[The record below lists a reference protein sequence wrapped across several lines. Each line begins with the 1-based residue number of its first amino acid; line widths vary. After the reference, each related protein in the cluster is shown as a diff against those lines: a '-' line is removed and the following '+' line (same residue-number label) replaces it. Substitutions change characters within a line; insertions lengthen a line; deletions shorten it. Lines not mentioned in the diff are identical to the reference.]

1 MPTNKMLKKSSTNL
15 NDIVEHHNA
24 SQLSKINE
32 KRETG
37 YDDTNEK
44 VPIKNYTNIIDSGDH
59 DASHTIN
66 INKRFETDYF
76 NTNNNSKKSSPKKKD
91 KNEHHTVSQN
101 IYFDGENE
109 TGYDNAKKSS
119 GSGSNNYTC
128 EVCNYTTVRYS
139 QRKRHESTH
148 KHKLLLLKK
157 NINNEQ
163 EKSNICDCGRK
174 YVFLSS
180 LCFHRKT
187 CIYLKNQSSNNKPD
201 IIKSKDISDD
211 EFLIDETVTTSH
223 HGIDD
228 YTTNNII
235 IKLLKDNEEMKKII
249 MEQNQQQ
256 TQIMLQQQQQQQQQ
270 QQIIEML
277 PKLCVGNNITNN
289 NNIKQ
294 KFNLNFFLNE
304 QCKDAI
310 NMCDFVK
317 SLNITFDDLNVTRD
331 KSLEDSV
338 GSIFLRG
345 LKELDV
351 FKRPI
356 HCTDIKRDVMY
367 IKEEDN
373 WTKDE
378 GNEKLKNS
386 IGQVSRKQ
394 VKTLKEL
401 KDSDPEIKTNDTKRD
416 EFILTMNHVCTP
428 IPDSGEK
435 RIIKTISKEVIVSS

>member
-1 MPTNKMLKKSSTNL
+1 MIYICDDCSFSCTKNADFNRHLLTKKHYKKIMIFNCDDCHISCTRKIDFNRHLLTKKHAKNIKTNNSNNHVTK
-15 NDIVEHHNA
+15 
-24 SQLSKINE
+24 
-32 KRETG
+32 
-37 YDDTNEK
+37 YDD
-44 VPIKNYTNIIDSGDH
+44 D
-59 DASHTIN
+59 
-66 INKRFETDYF
+66 
-76 NTNNNSKKSSPKKKD
+76 NNNDEQIKFS
-91 KNEHHTVSQN
+91 NEV
-101 IYFDGENE
+101 
-109 TGYDNAKKSS
+109 
-119 GSGSNNYTC
+119 
-128 EVCNYTTVRYS
+128 
-139 QRKRHESTH
+139 
-148 KHKLLLLKK
+148 
-157 NINNEQ
+157 
-163 EKSNICDCGRK
+163 
-174 YVFLSS
+174 
-180 LCFHRKT
+180 
-187 CIYLKNQSSNNKPD
+187 
-201 IIKSKDISDD
+201 
-211 EFLIDETVTTSH
+211 
-223 HGIDD
+223 
-228 YTTNNII
+228 I

-249 MEQNQQQ
+249 VEQTQQQ
-256 TQIMLQQQQQQQQQ
+256 KQIM
-270 QQIIEML
+270 EML
-277 PKLCVGNNITNN
+277 PKMCIGNIITNTT

-356 HCTDIKRDVMY
+356 HCTDVKRDVMY

-373 WTKDE
+373 WKKDE

-386 IGQVSRKQ
+386 ISEVSRKQ

-401 KDSDPEIKTNDTKRD
+401 KDSDPEIKTNENKRD

-435 RIIKTISKEVIVSS
+435 RIIKTISKEVIVV

>member
-1 MPTNKMLKKSSTNL
+1 MIYICDDCSFSCTKNADFNRHLLTKKHYKKIMIFNCDDCHISCTRKIDFNRHLLTKKHAKNIKTNNSNNHVTK
-15 NDIVEHHNA
+15 
-24 SQLSKINE
+24 
-32 KRETG
+32 
-37 YDDTNEK
+37 YDD
-44 VPIKNYTNIIDSGDH
+44 D
-59 DASHTIN
+59 
-66 INKRFETDYF
+66 
-76 NTNNNSKKSSPKKKD
+76 NNNDEQIKFS
-91 KNEHHTVSQN
+91 NEV
-101 IYFDGENE
+101 
-109 TGYDNAKKSS
+109 
-119 GSGSNNYTC
+119 
-128 EVCNYTTVRYS
+128 
-139 QRKRHESTH
+139 
-148 KHKLLLLKK
+148 
-157 NINNEQ
+157 
-163 EKSNICDCGRK
+163 
-174 YVFLSS
+174 
-180 LCFHRKT
+180 
-187 CIYLKNQSSNNKPD
+187 
-201 IIKSKDISDD
+201 
-211 EFLIDETVTTSH
+211 
-223 HGIDD
+223 
-228 YTTNNII
+228 I

-249 MEQNQQQ
+249 IEQNQQQ
-256 TQIMLQQQQQQQQQ
+256 KQIM
-270 QQIIEML
+270 EML
-277 PKLCVGNNITNN
+277 PKMCIGNIITTNTT

-356 HCTDIKRDVMY
+356 HCTDVKRDVMY

-373 WTKDE
+373 WKKDE

-386 IGQVSRKQ
+386 ISEVSRKQ

-401 KDSDPEIKTNDTKRD
+401 KDSDPEIKTNENKRD

-435 RIIKTISKEVIVSS
+435 RIIKTISKEVIVV

>member
-1 MPTNKMLKKSSTNL
+1 MIYICDDCSFSCTKNADFNRHLLTKKHYKKIMIFNCDDCHISCTRKIDFNRHLLTKKHAKNIKTNNSNNHVTK
-15 NDIVEHHNA
+15 
-24 SQLSKINE
+24 
-32 KRETG
+32 
-37 YDDTNEK
+37 YDD
-44 VPIKNYTNIIDSGDH
+44 D
-59 DASHTIN
+59 
-66 INKRFETDYF
+66 
-76 NTNNNSKKSSPKKKD
+76 NNNDEQIKFS
-91 KNEHHTVSQN
+91 NEV
-101 IYFDGENE
+101 
-109 TGYDNAKKSS
+109 
-119 GSGSNNYTC
+119 
-128 EVCNYTTVRYS
+128 
-139 QRKRHESTH
+139 
-148 KHKLLLLKK
+148 
-157 NINNEQ
+157 
-163 EKSNICDCGRK
+163 
-174 YVFLSS
+174 
-180 LCFHRKT
+180 
-187 CIYLKNQSSNNKPD
+187 
-201 IIKSKDISDD
+201 
-211 EFLIDETVTTSH
+211 
-223 HGIDD
+223 
-228 YTTNNII
+228 I

-249 MEQNQQQ
+249 VEQTQQQ
-256 TQIMLQQQQQQQQQ
+256 K
-270 QQIIEML
+270 QIIEML
-277 PKLCVGNNITNN
+277 PKMCIGNIITNTT

-356 HCTDIKRDVMY
+356 HCTDVKRDVMY

-373 WTKDE
+373 WKKDE

-386 IGQVSRKQ
+386 IGEVSRKQ

-401 KDSDPEIKTNDTKRD
+401 KDSDPEIKTNENKRD

-435 RIIKTISKEVIVSS
+435 RIIKTISKEVIVA

>member
-1 MPTNKMLKKSSTNL
+1 MIYICDDCSFSCTKNADFNRHLLTKKHYKKIMIFNCDDCHISCTRKIDFNRHLLTKKHAKNIKTNNSNNHVTK
-15 NDIVEHHNA
+15 
-24 SQLSKINE
+24 
-32 KRETG
+32 
-37 YDDTNEK
+37 YDD
-44 VPIKNYTNIIDSGDH
+44 D
-59 DASHTIN
+59 
-66 INKRFETDYF
+66 
-76 NTNNNSKKSSPKKKD
+76 NNNDEQIKFS
-91 KNEHHTVSQN
+91 NEV
-101 IYFDGENE
+101 
-109 TGYDNAKKSS
+109 
-119 GSGSNNYTC
+119 
-128 EVCNYTTVRYS
+128 
-139 QRKRHESTH
+139 
-148 KHKLLLLKK
+148 
-157 NINNEQ
+157 
-163 EKSNICDCGRK
+163 
-174 YVFLSS
+174 
-180 LCFHRKT
+180 
-187 CIYLKNQSSNNKPD
+187 
-201 IIKSKDISDD
+201 
-211 EFLIDETVTTSH
+211 
-223 HGIDD
+223 
-228 YTTNNII
+228 I

-249 MEQNQQQ
+249 VEQTQQQ
-256 TQIMLQQQQQQQQQ
+256 KQIM
-270 QQIIEML
+270 EML
-277 PKLCVGNNITNN
+277 PKMCIGNIITNTT

-356 HCTDIKRDVMY
+356 HCTDVKRDVMY

-373 WTKDE
+373 WKKDE

-386 IGQVSRKQ
+386 ISEVSRKQ

-401 KDSDPEIKTNDTKRD
+401 KDSDPEIKTNENKRD

-435 RIIKTISKEVIVSS
+435 RIIKTISKEVIVA